1 MTPPKPTTPP
11 AWPIAAIVVAAVTG
25 CGLIAL
31 FTSAIS
37 AFKQTTGNDFEAW
50 AKALLIEASIV
61 AEAIVIMRAGGW
73 GRRIIA
79 ALGMVVSLTVSI
91 TYNYVQAQSHGL
103 ITDGWQLLTLSVG
116 PVASM
121 ATLGLLLGHL
131 VNEYEH
137 AVAEFEETS
146 KQEDETARL
155 RAQVDTSNNEE
166 NDKARAWNTQ
176 EANSEREYNLALKD
190 KELEALRI
198 QAEIERA
205 KAAQVASTPPAPV
218 LASQNTQNE
227 RAHTEEQ
234 LREHAKNM
242 RTAGKATRDI
252 VIELFSV
259 YGAGV
264 REIGRAAN
272 TSPSNVSTILNG
284 VKNGVKPDK
293 VE

>member
-31 FTSAIS
+31 FTSAIA
-37 AFKQTTGNDFEAW
+37 AFRQTTGNDFEAW

-73 GRRIIA
+73 GRRVIA

-103 ITDGWQLLTLSVG
+103 ITDWWQLLTLSVG

-137 AVAEFEETS
+137 AVAKFMETS
-146 KQEDETARL
+146 KQEADTARL
-155 RAQVDTSNNEE
+155 RAQVNTSNNEE

-176 EANSEREYNLALKD
+176 EANSEREYNLALRD

-198 QAEIERA
+198 QAEIEKA
-205 KAAQVASTPPAPV
+205 KAAQVASTPPALVIDP
-218 LASQNTQNE
+218 ASTGQGVVNDQALTAQV
-227 RAHTEEQ
+227 AS
-234 LREHAKNM
+234 M
-242 RTAGKATRDI
+242 R
-252 VIELFSV
+252 SQ
-259 YGAGV
+259 GAGNS
-264 REIGRAAN
+264 EIIEALIGQGKSTQAAIARAVGVDPALV
-272 TSPSNVSTILNG
+272 TRAKQRMNG
-284 VKNGVKPDK
+284 AKP
-293 VE
+293 